1 MESSLLW
8 LKSLCDSWMSL
19 SCIFVET
26 DVIFGVMC
34 GVGFFFLLT
43 PFLKTYPVSP
53 PPGSRKNTP
62 KVRRRR
68 RRQIKTREK
77 NASVKGCRDG
87 RKNVED
93 TQNASQPVEI
103 PINNPLL
110 DSTPHAFWNSYK
122 KLYQLPLSQLLS
134 YLKILEDLMQRK
146 FSQTFWSMSSVL
158 SESVVATAWVSRRSS
173 FAATKTSPFC
183 NTHGPSPALPLG
195 QGPPQISQAQPLPDQ
210 FVTSSLADVTEVQTL
225 DDLPSSIPNQAL
237 SVFISRVYGTTR
249 RDTGMKVLA
258 SPPTENRSWQQDLEW
273 KDTIGSNVQKHQ
285 AAISQPTY
293 NLPRDIPP
301 AEAIGS
307 ASIPPE
313 RCQFLQHREEPLSEY
328 SMSKVREQGPPFR
341 FLPSRELTQLQ
352 GHLPANNH
360 CQSKNKP
367 ELPQPAQPSILD
379 SKSCK
384 LSQMMR
390 SVPLGMPLK
399 KGPAKCNVHDPIKK
413 GPSFRAKDLPCT
425 SSSTPGQG
433 LGPRNPAM
441 RTDHLSHVNTTQ
453 DLSFLDLKTQ
463 RKLDSNIK
471 QLRVKHRWK
480 SYLQTLV
487 SSDLTQPGVPAS
499 FLPQPVYPTSPSSV
513 SKSEDCLKTAT
524 ILEKLHHQDPGGTR
538 IETVSASRLQGPL
551 FAQSPSEV
559 QEMQRATLPAASQG
573 PLKAHPVTWKS
584 NLITGAKAYCLLA
597 KTQKSRII
605 RGIGRGSLQPRTSP
619 RIVRHESWT
628 MFENVAT
635 RHPYWSGT
643 LVDPEERTPSS
654 VAKQINRILEVIK
667 ETPSAWKVTLG
678 SSKILNGQ
686 NINFNLRDFE
696 SVEANRNPG
705 HFQTCPQHSS
715 GPALKPQV
723 LGEVDFKSNEQPQSW
738 PAGLLPDRQS
748 AVCSTTVSLPTQ
760 HSVPRFQ
767 NRSKNPKTSQGL
779 DDVFKRRNHHKKTQK
794 LSVPKDKIQAS
805 NHKIFPPSEERKDCM
820 RSRVKS
826 QEENLGRMGLSQAR
840 GHNSSTQPK
849 DTVITESQP
858 SPDMLENKQAP
869 ERSFLKKMVRNILQ
883 YLNLSAKDKEQ
894 GDSLK
899 SESHPSS
906 TKQTQEVVTKDKL
919 IYSLAARVQ
928 SLMKVM
934 IQVVMDRLDLDIEDP
949 SKAQWCEVESLT
961 SQPSVSSHSSEG
973 LHDTKKSITVRR
985 MSFGPHTS
993 SKGHNHPLRYR
1004 GIGDK
1009 QQLSVDAQKAYD
1021 QHQNRVKRGMDFNQL
1036 PTLKGKSHPFLYRR
1050 TGDKQQ
1056 SGTASKTA
1064 CDPDQI
1070 KVKSGMGYCLH
1081 NNSKGHNHPFL
1092 YREIGNKQQSNFVH
1106 RACDPPKSTKKVID
1120 YGHLNSLK
1128 ENNHPV
1134 MFRGTGDTE
1143 QSYAAAQTA
1152 GHPKCTLSA
1161 QARVQVSQVTLT
1173 FAH

>member
-1 MESSLLW
+1 M
-8 LKSLCDSWMSL
+8 
-19 SCIFVET
+19 

-34 GVGFFFLLT
+34 GVGFFFLLM

-68 RRQIKTREK
+68 KKRQVKTRKK
-77 NASVKGCRDG
+77 NASAKGCRDC

-93 TQNASQPVEI
+93 TQNASQPAEI
-103 PINNPLL
+103 PINNPLP
-110 DSTPHAFWNSYK
+110 DSTPHAFWNSSK

-134 YLKILEDLMQRK
+134 YLKVLEDLMQRK
-146 FSQTFWSMSSVL
+146 FSQTFWSMSSVF

-173 FAATKTSPFC
+173 SAATKTSPFC

-195 QGPPQISQAQPLPDQ
+195 QGPPQTSQAQPLPDQ
-210 FVTSSLADVTEVQTL
+210 LVTSSLADVTEVQTL
-225 DDLPSSIPNQAL
+225 DDLLSSIPNQAF
-237 SVFISRVYGTTR
+237 SASISGVYGTTC
-249 RDTGMKVLA
+249 RDSEMKVLA
-258 SPPTENRSWQQDLEW
+258 SLPTENWSWQQDQGS

-285 AAISQPTY
+285 AAISQPTH

-301 AEAIGS
+301 AEAIRS
-307 ASIPPE
+307 ASIAPE
-313 RCQFLQHREEPLSEY
+313 HCQILQQLEEPHSEY
-328 SMSKVREQGPPFR
+328 SMSKVREQGPPFK
-341 FLPSRELTQLQ
+341 FLPSQELMQLQ
-352 GHLPANNH
+352 GHLPANSH

-367 ELPQPAQPSILD
+367 ELSQPDQPFILD
-379 SKSCK
+379 SKGCK

-399 KGPAKCNVHDPIKK
+399 RGPAKCNVHDPIKE

-441 RTDHLSHVNTTQ
+441 RTDQLSRVNTTQ
-453 DLSFLDLKTQ
+453 ELSFLDLKTQ
-463 RKLDSNIK
+463 KKLDSSIK

-538 IETVSASRLQGPL
+538 IETVSASRLQSPL

-559 QEMQRATLPAASQG
+559 QDIQRTTLPAASQG
-573 PLKAHPVTWKS
+573 PLKAHSVIWRS

-619 RIVRHESWT
+619 RIVRHEPWK
-628 MFENVAT
+628 MFDNMAS
-635 RHPYWSGT
+635 RHPCWSDT
-643 LVDPEERTPSS
+643 MVEPEVRTPSS
-654 VAKQINRILEVIK
+654 VTKQTNRILEVIK
-667 ETPSAWKVTLG
+667 ETPSPQKVTFG
-678 SSKILNGQ
+678 SSKIPNGQ

-696 SVEANRNPG
+696 SVEANRNQG
-705 HFQTCPQHSS
+705 HFQTCPQSSS
-715 GPALKPQV
+715 GLALKPQV
-723 LGEVDFKSNEQPQSW
+723 LREVDFKSNEQSQSW
-738 PAGLLPDRQS
+738 PVGLLPDGQS
-748 AVCSTTVSLPTQ
+748 AVCPTTVSLPTQ
-760 HSVPRFQ
+760 HSVHRFQ

-779 DDVFKRRNHHKKTQK
+779 DDVFKRRNHRKKTQK

-826 QEENLGRMGLSQAR
+826 QRENLGRMGLSQAQ
-840 GHNSSTQPK
+840 GHNSSTQSK

-858 SPDMLENKQAP
+858 FPDMPRNKQSP

-883 YLNLSAKDKEQ
+883 YLNLHAKDKEQ

-899 SESHPSS
+899 NENDPSS
-906 TKQTQEVVTKDKL
+906 TIQTQEVVTKDKL
-919 IYSLAARVQ
+919 IYNLAARVQ

-934 IQVVMDRLDLDIEDP
+934 IQVVMDRLGLDIEDP

-961 SQPSVSSHSSEG
+961 SQLSFSSHSSEG
-973 LHDTKKSITVRR
+973 LYDTKKSRRVRR

-1009 QQLSVDAQKAYD
+1009 EQLSVDAQKACD
-1021 QHQNRVKRGMDFNQL
+1021 QHQNSVKREMDFNQL
-1036 PTLKGKSHPFLYRR
+1036 PTLKGKSHSFLYRR

-1056 SGTASKTA
+1056 SGTGSKTA

-1070 KVKSGMGYCLH
+1070 KVTSRMGYCPH
-1081 NNSKGHNHPFL
+1081 NNSKEHNHPFL
-1092 YREIGNKQQSNFVH
+1092 YREIGSKQQSSVVQ
-1106 RACDPPKSTKKVID
+1106 RACDPPQSTKKVID

-1128 ENNHPV
+1128 ENNHLV
-1134 MFRGTGDTE
+1134 MSRGTGDKE
-1143 QSYAAAQTA
+1143 ESYTAAQTA
-1152 GHPKCTLSA
+1152 GHPKCSLSA
-1161 QARVQVSQVTLT
+1161 QAGVQVSQATLT